1 MKGFVLLKLYA
12 LPPLYRQGDAQRIA
26 LYETDVLM
34 LAQRYRPDIRPL
46 LETLRPFVDAGQLQ
60 SLSEI
65 VGDIERRIS
74 RMGGDLNPQQ

>member
-1 MKGFVLLKLYA
+1 
-12 LPPLYRQGDAQRIA
+12 
-26 LYETDVLM
+26 M
-34 LAQRYRPDIRPL
+34 LAQRYRVDMRPL